1 MPKPAY
7 ARTKPHLNI
16 GVIGP
21 QGHGKTT
28 LTAALARTLG
38 TTTPVPHG
46 ATARPTTGITRV
58 AYETGTR
65 HYAHADLPGDPRYTT
80 NLLTGAAGLDG
91 AVLVVSALDGVVPE
105 TAAHLLLARQ
115 AGVRHLVVALTK
127 ADAGGPELTD
137 LAELDVRAL
146 LTAHGHDGR
155 HAAVVRVSALRAL
168 AGDPRWTGAL
178 EALLD
183 AVDTYVPTP
192 VRRTDAP
199 LLLPVERAFAPA
211 ARGTVVTG
219 TIERGTVRPGARVRL
234 LGPGGGPRDAV
245 VTGLETFGRPM
256 AAAEAGDCVALLLGG
271 VRRADVRRGDAV
283 TVPGGAIA
291 RRRFTARVRLPL
303 AAHGG
308 RRTPVASGYRAQFH
322 FRTADVTGTVGLG
335 PRARA
340 RPGETVVMTV
350 VLDRA
355 LPLETGLPF
364 VAREGGRT
372 VGVGAV
378 AAFPGGRRPAQ

>member
-1 MPKPAY
+1 MTEQAY
-7 ARTKPHLNI
+7 ARTKPHINI
-16 GVIGP
+16 GTIGP

-38 TTTPVPHG
+38 TTAPVPHG

-65 HYAHADLPGDPRYTT
+65 HYAHADLPGHPRYTT
-80 NLLTGAAGLDG
+80 NLLTGAAPLDG
-91 AVLVVSALDGVVPE
+91 AVLAVSAFDGVVPA
-105 TAAHLLLARQ
+105 TAAHLLLARA

-137 LAELDVRAL
+137 LAEADVRAL
-146 LTAHGHDGR
+146 LTAHGLDGR

-168 AGDPRWTGAL
+168 DGDPRWTGAL

-192 VRRTDAP
+192 VRRTGAP
-199 LLLPVERAFAPA
+199 LLLPVERAFALDGS
-211 ARGTVVTG
+211 GTVVTG

-256 AAAEAGDCVALLLGG
+256 EAAVAGDCVGLLLRG
-271 VRRADVRRGDAV
+271 VRREDVRRGDTV
-283 TVPGGAIA
+283 TAPGGAVP
-291 RRRFTARVRLPL
+291 RRRFTARLRLPV
-303 AAHGG
+303 AAQGG
-308 RRTPVASGYRAQFH
+308 RHTPVATGHRAQFH
-322 FRTADVTGTVGLG
+322 FRTADVTGTLDLG
-335 PRARA
+335 SRGYA
-340 RPGETVVMTV
+340 RPGGTAAVTV
-350 VLDRA
+350 VLDHA
-355 LPLETGLPF
+355 LPLETGLSF

-372 VGVGAV
+372 VGTGAV
-378 AAFPGGRRPAQ
+378 TALPEGRRPAQ

>member
-1 MPKPAY
+1 MPKQAY

-16 GVIGP
+16 GTIGP

-28 LTAALARTLG
+28 LTAALARSLG
-38 TTTPVPHG
+38 SAV
-46 ATARPTTGITRV
+46 RPMSGTTTGITRV

-65 HYAHADLPGDPRYTT
+65 HYAHADLPGHPRYTT
-80 NLLTGAAGLDG
+80 NLLTGAAPLDG
-91 AVLVVSALDGVVPE
+91 AVLAVSALDGVVPG

-168 AGDPRWTGAL
+168 EGDPRWTGAL

-192 VRRTDAP
+192 ARRTDAP
-199 LLLPVERAFAPA
+199 LLLPVERAFALA
-211 ARGTVVTG
+211 GRGTVVTG

-234 LGPGGGPRDAV
+234 LGPGGGPRDAL

-256 AAAEAGDCVALLLGG
+256 EVAEAGDCVGVLLRG
-271 VRRADVRRGDAV
+271 VRREDVRRGDTVTAPGG
-283 TVPGGAIA
+283 TVP
-291 RRRFTARVRLPL
+291 RRRFTARLRLPV
-303 AAHGG
+303 AADGG
-308 RRTPVASGYRAQFH
+308 RHTPVATGHRAQFH
-322 FRTADVTGTVGLG
+322 FRTADVTGTLGLG
-335 PRARA
+335 PRGYA
-340 RPGETVVMTV
+340 RPGETVAATV

-355 LPLETGLPF
+355 LPLETGLSF

-372 VGVGAV
+372 VGAGTVTAL
-378 AAFPGGRRPAQ
+378 PEGRRPAQ